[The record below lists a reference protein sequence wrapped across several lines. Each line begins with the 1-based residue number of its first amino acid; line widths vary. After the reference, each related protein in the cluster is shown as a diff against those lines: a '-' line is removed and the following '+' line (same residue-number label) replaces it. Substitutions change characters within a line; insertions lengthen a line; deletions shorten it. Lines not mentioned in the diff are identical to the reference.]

1 MMKARKNNIEKREE
15 RQFFFFIS
23 PWLLGFLIFTL
34 YPMVFS
40 VVLVFTNMD
49 MTGSGQF
56 IGFANIVR
64 ALAQDPLF
72 YKSLLNT
79 LYFVL
84 VSVPVSLALAF
95 LIALLLNQRIKGVGF
110 FRTSFYIPYI
120 TSGVAVTLL
129 WGWIFNAQF
138 GLVNYSLSLFGISGP
153 NWLSDMKWAM
163 PAIIIMGIWTIGN
176 SIIIT
181 LAGLQDIPA
190 QLYESAEIDG
200 ASRLVQVTRITL
212 PLVTPTLYFNLVM
225 GIIGGFQIFMQPYI
239 LTEGGPNYATYTY
252 MMHIYNSGFKY
263 NEMGFASTLA
273 WLLFIVIM
281 LITQM
286 INRTS
291 KFWVYYDN

>member
-1 MMKARKNNIEKREE
+1 MKTWTNSTKKREE
-15 RQFFFFIS
+15 RQFFAFIS
-23 PWLLGFLIFTL
+23 PWLIGFLIFTL

-40 VVLVFTNMD
+40 VMLVFTNMD
-49 MTGSGQF
+49 MTGSGKF
-56 IGFANIVR
+56 IGLDNFVR
-64 ALAQDPLF
+64 VFSEDPLF

-84 VSVPVSLALAF
+84 VSVPVSLIAAF
-95 LIALLLNQRIKGVGF
+95 LIALLLNQKIRGVGF

-129 WGWIFNAQF
+129 WGWIFNSQY
-138 GLVNYSLSLFGISGP
+138 GLVNYFLSFFGISGP
-153 NWLSDMKWAM
+153 SWLSDAKWAM

-181 LAGLQDIPA
+181 LAGLQDIP
-190 QLYESAEIDG
+190 QTLYESAEIDG
-200 ASRLVQVTRITL
+200 ASGFIKVIRITL
-212 PLVTPTLYFNLVM
+212 PLITPTLYFNLIMAV
-225 GIIGGFQIFMQPYI
+225 IGGFQIFMQPFI

-263 NEMGFASTLA
+263 SEMGYASTLA

-281 LITQM
+281 IITQ
-286 INRTS
+286 IVNRTS
-291 KFWVYYDN
+291 KYWVHYDN